1 MAPTSFP
8 QFANLPAELQL
19 QIWDS
24 TTATLPGTMQMH
36 LFDVHAPSPPTPSSS
51 LISTT
56 TITPAQKA
64 RLRQRTTSPS
74 PTRVRKSTSPQ
85 RDSRHHHQ
93 QQHSHPYQQRSA
105 ARLETVTLEAFHH
118 SSSSSSSSGNAGK
131 VADPSA
137 YRLRHALR
145 ATCTDAAAAAHRA
158 QHAIPPRD
166 RAVVELPSGH
176 TVEYDNG
183 RDVLHLRFRCRSSHT
198 TAEEDRSSSSPP
210 SSPAAAA
217 AAAEVAPLSAIF
229 RALWSRPL
237 AAALHGARRLAIDV
251 SQIWPELPE
260 EQSRLA
266 QDIVFLACTVQH
278 DLEVL
283 YLVDYSSS
291 SSTRITHQR
300 TTAGAA
306 AAAAA
311 ASPSPAGP
319 GRRDGDLYTRLHY
332 PTDAGWE
339 RERAR
344 PADIIHGGGG
354 TVWREV
360 FDLEALGW
368 HERHPGFVFGEMF
381 GEVVRLQQANWYG
394 QGDKKATFQGVRV
407 LVAEDE

>member
-24 TTATLPGTMQMH
+24 TTTTLSGTMQMH
-36 LFDVHAPSPPTPSSS
+36 LFDVHAPSPPTSSSS
-51 LISTT
+51 LVTN
-56 TITPAQKA
+56 TITPTQKA

-85 RDSRHHHQ
+85 RDARHHHHQ
-93 QQHSHPYQQRSA
+93 QQQHGHPYQQRSA
-105 ARLETVTLEAFHH
+105 TRLETVTLEAFRP
-118 SSSSSSSSGNAGK
+118 SSFSGSAGK
-131 VADPSA
+131 PSDPSA

-145 ATCTDAAAAAHRA
+145 ATCTDAAAAARRA
-158 QHAIPPRD
+158 QRAVPPRD

-176 TVEYDNG
+176 TVEYDNA
-183 RDVLHLRFRCRSSHT
+183 RDVLHLRFCCRSSHT
-198 TAEEDRSSSSPP
+198 TAEEDESSPSPP
-210 SSPAAAA
+210 SSPPPP
-217 AAAEVAPLSAIF
+217 AEVAPLSAIF
-229 RALWSRPL
+229 RTLWSRPL

-251 SQIWPELPE
+251 SQVWPELPE

-291 SSTRITHQR
+291 SSSRATRQR
-300 TTAGAA
+300 AA
-306 AAAAA
+306 AAAEATTS
-311 ASPSPAGP
+311 SPTDP

-344 PADIIHGGGG
+344 PADVIHGGAG